1 MTKTW
6 DKPSI
11 QTLIHSN
18 PKALHRAIIKIYER
32 QTADEQDLDQ
42 TIEHNGI
49 GFNGIDAEIMSS
61 FAKQLMTRGFLSPKQ
76 TVIAQKK
83 MPKYWKQILQL
94 INEKAGQ

>member
-42 TIEHNGI
+42 TIEHNVI
-49 GFNGIDAEIMSS
+49 LCKAVDDPRIPFTETDRHRSEKDAEILETDSS
-61 FAKQLMTRGFLSPKQ
+61 
-76 TVIAQKK
+76 
-83 MPKYWKQILQL
+83 
-94 INEKAGQ
+94 INQ